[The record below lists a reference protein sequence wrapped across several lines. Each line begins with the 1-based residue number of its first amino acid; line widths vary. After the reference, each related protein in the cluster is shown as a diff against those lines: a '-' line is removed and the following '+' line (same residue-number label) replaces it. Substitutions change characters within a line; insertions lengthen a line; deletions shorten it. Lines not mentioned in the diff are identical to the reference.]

1 MLRKAQLRMLTNP
14 FKKSEFPFNFIYI
27 IKCLAG
33 LLVCYIPYLLIPQY
47 PFYWAIVSVVIVLS
61 PDHSTTQAYNRIK
74 ANILGC
80 AVGICLY
87 PIQLPNLIIL
97 CIGVIL
103 TICIGLALN
112 IKDALRS
119 ALAGFVIVTIQ
130 QERSKHWFVAVERVM
145 CVVSGCVIALLITL
159 LFNLI
164 LSKREVKAAEH

>member
-1 MLRKAQLRMLTNP
+1 MITNL
-14 FKKSEFPFNFIYI
+14 FKKQVFVSNSIYV

-33 LLVCYIPYLLIPQY
+33 ILVCYIPYILLPQY

-87 PIQLPNLIIL
+87 PIHLPNLVIL
-97 CIGVIL
+97 CTGVIL

-112 IKDALRS
+112 INDALRS

-130 QERSKHWFVAVERVM
+130 QEQSKRWYVAVERVM
-145 CVVSGCVIALLITL
+145 CVVSGCVIALLITI
-159 LFNLI
+159 LFSLI
-164 LSKREVKAAEH
+164 LGNREAKSTRH

>member
-1 MLRKAQLRMLTNP
+1 MITNP
-14 FKKSEFPFNFIYI
+14 FKKQAFPSNLIYI
-27 IKCLAG
+27 TKCLAG
-33 LLVCYIPYLLIPQY
+33 VIVCYIPYVLFPQY

-87 PIQLPNLIIL
+87 PLQLPNLLIL

-112 IKDALRS
+112 IKDAVRS

-145 CVVSGCVIALLITL
+145 CVVSGCVIALLITI

-164 LSKREVKAAEH
+164 LSNRNTRATQH